1 MNRLWKLIREFEIKY
16 GRMPFGKELDQL
28 KILANEEETRQKVIR
43 IPEEKLPPFY
53 EARPIE
59 GPKAEVKQFPK
70 EKIVR
75 KPSETTE
82 AGGLERIAK
91 ELEDMQEIGKEYKD
105 TSVSDFLSDYFDMP
119 KKSKTPVTDKMQK
132 MLGDVKLYG
141 DETFEELEI
150 IKNTGEH
157 PRKNKSRLL
166 TDDEIEDYSEIL
178 GDTET
183 WMDKGTVEEAEA
195 AVKRQKDYEQQ
206 MYSEYKVEKQGRKEL
221 EDAYKEIDFRMTGE
235 DTKYEA
241 NELADM
247 LAETRYKTEMSDL
260 PQKTQI
266 DLYDEAYDYL
276 MEVKRDIANF
286 KGATNIKTGKNI
298 VTGEQEIPIDP
309 MTGKPRKPNANGG
322 RIKNNDGG
330 LNSLKEVY
338 NNVGDFVSKYS
349 GIDSLIKLVEYLDTV
364 GTPEYTADPFNTK
377 PLKKPMRAP
386 KLPEKESK
394 GLDYLQG
401 F

>member
-247 LAETRYKTEMSDL
+247 IAEIRFKTEMSDL
-260 PQKTQI
+260 PQNTQL
-266 DLYDEAYDYL
+266 DLYDEAYNYL
-276 MEVKRDIANF
+276 MELKRDVANF

-322 RIKNNDGG
+322 RIKNNEGG

>member
-53 EARPIE
+53 EARPME

-91 ELEDMQEIGKEYKD
+91 ELEDMQEIGKDYKD

-166 TDDEIEDYSEIL
+166 TDDEVEDYSEIL

-247 LAETRYKTEMSDL
+247 IAEIRFKTEMSDL
-260 PQKTQI
+260 PQNTQL
-266 DLYDEAYDYL
+266 DLYDEAYNYL
-276 MEVKRDIANF
+276 MELKRDVANF

-322 RIKNNDGG
+322 RIKNNEGG

>member
-53 EARPIE
+53 EARPME

-91 ELEDMQEIGKEYKD
+91 ELEDMQEIGKDYKD

-247 LAETRYKTEMSDL
+247 IAEIRFKTEMSDL
-260 PQKTQI
+260 PQNTQL
-266 DLYDEAYDYL
+266 DLYDEAYNYL
-276 MEVKRDIANF
+276 MELKRDVANF

-322 RIKNNDGG
+322 RIKNNEGG